1 MKGKISMPTPEERL
15 GTIERE
21 FWQFK
26 ADTKEAYEEMA
37 LEVTM
42 LKGLSEDSIKRL
54 ISLRRVVDQRF
65 DNVDQ
70 RLSGMDQR
78 LSGVEQRLET
88 LEHDISDVKGL
99 LGQILE
105 RLSTFR

>member
-1 MKGKISMPTPEERL
+1 MPNQEERL

-42 LKGLSEDSIKRL
+42 LTGRSEDSIKRL
-54 ISLRRVVDQRF
+54 IGLKRAVDQRF

-70 RLSGMDQR
+70 RLSG
-78 LSGVEQRLET
+78 VEQRLGT
-88 LEHDISDVKGL
+88 LERDMSEVKSL

-105 RLSTFR
+105 RLPNSR

>member
-1 MKGKISMPTPEERL
+1 
-15 GTIERE
+15 
-21 FWQFK
+21 
-26 ADTKEAYEEMA
+26 MA

>member
-1 MKGKISMPTPEERL
+1 MPTQDERL
-15 GTIERE
+15 GTIEHE

-26 ADTKEAYEEMA
+26 KDTKDAYEEMA

-54 ISLRRVVDQRF
+54 ISLRRAVDQRF

-70 RLSGMDQR
+70 RLIS
-78 LSGVEQRLET
+78 LEQ
-88 LEHDISDVKGL
+88 DISQMKTVQNEHTSL
-99 LGQILE
+99 LTQILE
-105 RLSTFR
+105 RLPKP

>member
-1 MKGKISMPTPEERL
+1 MKGKISMPNEEERL

-54 ISLRRVVDQRF
+54 IGLRRAVDQRF
-65 DNVDQ
+65 DTVDQ
-70 RLSGMDQR
+70 RLSR
-78 LSGVEQRLET
+78 
-88 LEHDISDVKGL
+88 LEHDMSDVKSL
-99 LGQILE
+99 LTQILE
-105 RLSTFR
+105 RLPKP